1 METPSLHTADQLIAA
16 ANRLPDIE
24 LNEFVRQVIRLNA
37 TRRTPS
43 LSARET
49 ELLKSIFGESS
60 REDLERGQQL
70 RSKRDA
76 GEATAQELNDLLP
89 LSDRIEVIHAERM
102 AAIAELA
109 RLRGIGLSEMMTQL
123 GVNLP
128 ENEL

>member
-1 METPSLHTADQLIAA
+1 MDSPALQTTDQLIAA
-16 ANRLPDIE
+16 AGRLPDVE
-24 LNEFVRQVIRLNA
+24 LNEFVRQVIRLSA

-49 ELLKSIFGESS
+49 ELLKVIFAESS
-60 REDLERGQQL
+60 NEDFERYHQL
-70 RSKRDA
+70 RNRRDT
-76 GEATAQELNDLLP
+76 GELSTQELDEFLA
-89 LSDRIEVIHAERM
+89 LSDRIEVLHAERM

-128 ENEL
+128 ENES